1 MSSILEIIKNTKQ
14 PKNGYLEVNK
24 FKEVSFSDDLVISDS
39 ENIPISIVG
48 IVIDYMTRFMIT
60 NDVRNSF
67 RVSLSGAKTIDQSEK
82 AEELIQKITGLNNE
96 SIVAACKLAG
106 YDVCFR
112 IHPDYYTPIEDI
124 NPDEQSIENIKNM
137 VNRSLLFVKEYGPI
151 IKDGFTLEGGY
162 TNKITA
168 GDGDYLT
175 EGTIWC
181 LKLGAN
187 GITIKDTLEILLT
200 YLMGKHSNYSELRD
214 VHCISFYNP
223 RLNKVFSLNT
233 SDIPKEVIDEVEK
246 NIIGY

>member
-60 NDVRNSF
+60 NDARNSF

-112 IHPDYYTPIEDI
+112 IHPDYYSPIEDI

-175 EGTIWC
+175 EGTI
-181 LKLGAN
+181 
-187 GITIKDTLEILLT
+187 
-200 YLMGKHSNYSELRD
+200 
-214 VHCISFYNP
+214 
-223 RLNKVFSLNT
+223 
-233 SDIPKEVIDEVEK
+233 
-246 NIIGY
+246 